1 MELIIII
8 ALLIT
13 FVLGSIRDFQIR
25 EVPDTL
31 NYSLLVFAL
40 SYFLYKS
47 IIELSFTPI
56 LQSLAGLLVAF
67 VFSMTLFYFGQWG
80 GGDAKMLWGVGAAL
94 GFPIQNIMLQND
106 LVLFI
111 LLAMICGAIYGLIWM
126 AVLAIKNFKSFKNS
140 FKEKFFD
147 EKYAF
152 YKKLYFVLSAVLIL
166 LVFLFN
172 PFIEILFLTIL
183 LVISIPLMFLV
194 SISVKIIEDKCMIKK
209 ISTSKLVEGDWIVSS
224 HKIKGK
230 LLEIPRTGIEKEQ
243 IDALKK
249 ANIKQVI
256 VKEGIPFVP
265 SFLFAFIVM
274 LIMGF

>member
-94 GFPIQNIMLQND
+94 GFPIQNIIFQNE